1 MHGIETIDH
10 LLIDELAAT
19 ETYSQVLNKLGENVA
34 LGDSEGLR
42 AIFDDHR
49 TAVSSL
55 QTQIRDL
62 GGTPA
67 KNSGVWGAW
76 AKLVQGGANAFG
88 KQTALTV
95 LQEGEK
101 SGLEDYEK
109 ALLDQK
115 LDPEARELIE
125 RTLLPAQR
133 AHIQT
138 LERMNGATV
147 A

>member
-1 MHGIETIDH
+1 MRNIETIDS

-19 ETYSQVLNKLGENVA
+19 ETYHQVLKKLRENVA
-34 LGDSEGLR
+34 LGESEGLR
-42 AIFDDHR
+42 PIFEDHQ

-67 KNSGVWGAW
+67 KSSGVWGAW
-76 AKLVQGGANAFG
+76 AKLVQGSANAFG
-88 KQTALTV
+88 KQTALKA

-115 LDPEARELIE
+115 LAPDARALIE
-125 RTLLPAQR
+125 RTLVPAQR

-138 LERMNGATV
+138 LERMINSTTA
-147 A
+147 